1 MSPSRP
7 GSQFF
12 AVLMG
17 VIVVAGLIVWSA
29 ADFFSSFAAT
39 RVATHTHGCGRY
51 RKSIDVRVTRA
62 FAATRRNKGGEVT
75 LATERNPKQQTR
87 DAVLTITAPTER
99 EALKELAETTRAMQ
113 AAFAEGGGG
122 ELYDVGN
129 KPRARWVPNA
139 QTILLARVCRWG
151 GLLLIVGGLALMS
164 RHAWRLRVSPAE

>member
-39 RVATHTHGCGRY
+39 RMATHTRL
-51 RKSIDVRVTRA
+51 RTVSEVDDVRVTRA
-62 FAATRRNKGGEVT
+62 FAAARRNKGGEVT

-113 AAFAEGGGG
+113 AAFAKEGGG
-122 ELYDVGN
+122 ELYDIGN

-139 QTILLARVCRWG
+139 QTILVARVCRWG
-151 GLLLIVGGLALMS
+151 GLLLVLGGLALLAMK
-164 RHAWRLRVSPAE
+164 AWRLRAPPSE